1 MRVAGSAVFK
11 AEDCREPGEAYPSAC
26 RAVSI
31 SSLEIPSLDIHQYFD
46 IIRNMKTRRTADKRN
61 EYFAGMLKALGSDP
75 RLKVIRLLIQHGEA
89 GCCVTDIQKEMDCA
103 ASTLS
108 HHLETLSRFG
118 LINSRK
124 EAQWI
129 FYSVNFEVLKELF
142 NFLWQDCCSRS
153 AQLVNIQAGH

>member
-1 MRVAGSAVFK
+1 
-11 AEDCREPGEAYPSAC
+11 
-26 RAVSI
+26 
-31 SSLEIPSLDIHQYFD
+31 
-46 IIRNMKTRRTADKRN
+46 MKTPRTADKRN

-89 GCCVTDIQKEMDCA
+89 GCCVTDIQKGIGCA

-124 EAQWI
+124 DAQWI

-153 AQLVNIQAGH
+153 SQLVTIQTGH

>member
-1 MRVAGSAVFK
+1 MFPLL
-11 AEDCREPGEAYPSAC
+11 CRQY
-26 RAVSI
+26 SI
-31 SSLEIPSLDIHQYFD
+31 VTPARRISVDNALNFD
-46 IIRNMKTRRTADKRN
+46 NIRNMKTRRTADKRN

-75 RLKVIRLLIQHGEA
+75 RLRVIRLLIQHGDA
-89 GCCVTDIQKEMDCA
+89 GCCVTDIQKEIDCA

-124 EAQWI
+124 DAQWI
-129 FYSVNFEVLKELF
+129 FYSVNFDVLKELL

-153 AQLVNIQAGH
+153 SQLVTIQSGR

>member
-1 MRVAGSAVFK
+1 MAGSQEGRRFPL
-11 AEDCREPGEAYPSAC
+11 PGPQYSTVTAAQENSFDNG
-26 RAVSI
+26 
-31 SSLEIPSLDIHQYFD
+31 LYFD

-61 EYFAGMLKALGSDP
+61 EYFAGMLKALGSEP
-75 RLKVIRLLIQHGEA
+75 RLRVVRLLIQHGDA
-89 GCCVTDIQKEMDCA
+89 GCCVTDIQKEIDCA

-124 EAQWI
+124 DAQWI
-129 FYSVNFEVLKELF
+129 FYSVNFDVLKELF

-153 AQLVNIQAGH
+153 SQLVTIQTGH

>member
-1 MRVAGSAVFK
+1 
-11 AEDCREPGEAYPSAC
+11 
-26 RAVSI
+26 
-31 SSLEIPSLDIHQYFD
+31 
-46 IIRNMKTRRTADKRN
+46 MKSRRTADKRN
-61 EYFAGMLKALGSDP
+61 DYFAGMLKALGSDS
-75 RLKVIRLLIQHGEA
+75 RLKVIRLLIQHGDG
-89 GCCVTDIQKEMDCA
+89 GCCVTDIQKEIDCA

-129 FYSVNFEVLKELF
+129 FYSVNFEVLKELL

-153 AQLVNIQAGH
+153 AQLVDIQTGR

>member
-1 MRVAGSAVFK
+1 MKVKGAG
-11 AEDCREPGEAYPSAC
+11 
-26 RAVSI
+26 
-31 SSLEIPSLDIHQYFD
+31 
-46 IIRNMKTRRTADKRN
+46 DKRI
-61 EYFAGMLKALGSDP
+61 EYYAEVLKALGSNA
-75 RLKVIRLLIQHGEA
+75 RLNVIRLLIQYGEN
-89 GCCVTDIQKEMDCA
+89 GCCVSDIQKEIGGA

-108 HHLETLSRFG
+108 HHLDKLARFG

-153 AQLVNIQAGH
+153 ARLVNIEPGR